1 MAERVGFEPTVPGL
15 AEHTISSR
23 APSANSGIS
32 PHYQTKACLTTENTK
47 ITKEFSIQF
56 ETYRLG
62 SKFRQ
67 DEIPLSKGHGSC
79 SSCALCPSWFFTY
92 FQTGIKEIFRD
103 QDWRRGW
110 DSNPRARLFTGQVD
124 FESTPLRP
132 LRYLS
137 AQVTLKAPPSIA
149 KCGARILPVFRK

>member
-1 MAERVGFEPTVPGL
+1 MGFEPTVPGL

-32 PHYQTKACLTTENTK
+32 PHYQTKVYLTTKNTK
-47 ITKEFSIQF
+47 ITKEFNIQF

-62 SKFRQ
+62 SKIHQ
-67 DEIPLSKGHGSC
+67 EEITLSRGFISFSLC
-79 SSCALCPSWFFTY
+79 TLCPSWYIIDSLTV
-92 FQTGIKEIFRD
+92 IKRAVKD
-103 QDWRRGW
+103 QNWRRGW

-137 AQVTLKAPPSIA
+137 AKATLKVPPSIA
-149 KCGARILPVFRK
+149 KR